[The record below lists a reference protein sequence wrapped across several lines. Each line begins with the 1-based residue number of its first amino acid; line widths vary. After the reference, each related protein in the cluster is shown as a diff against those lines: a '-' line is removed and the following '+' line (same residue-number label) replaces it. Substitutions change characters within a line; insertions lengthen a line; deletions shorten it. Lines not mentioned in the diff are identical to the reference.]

1 MNDQEFEKH
10 VKKYMGDVY
19 PKSSAELKKLIDKV
33 VNKRHDYNTSA
44 EAIVKVLVLASHY
57 VYHKLGNTGFQA
69 SWADLEFLSIN
80 RRMKDGFRI
89 FDANQLLYPQ
99 YDLDEEYREWK
110 EKSLKELKP
119 VAQELLKEKDIGHV
133 HPNVLARWK
142 EIANG

>member
-10 VKKYMGDVY
+10 LKKYCGDVY

-33 VNKRHDYNTSA
+33 VNGKHDYNTSA

-69 SWADLEFLSIN
+69 SWADMEFLSIN
-80 RRMKDGFRI
+80 RRMKNGFRI
-89 FDANQLLYPQ
+89 FDAENLLYPQ
-99 YDLDEEYREWK
+99 YDLDKEFQEWK
-110 EKSLKELKP
+110 QKSLKELKP
-119 VAQELLKEKDIGHV
+119 VAKSLLKGKDRFV
-133 HPNVLARWK
+133 HPNVERRWE